1 MRTMLLALASGFA
14 LSISTAALADDP
26 QAASSAAAA
35 APEPMAQSATVP
47 QSEHTDAQGAG
58 TAQPVSAKGE
68 KLICHHPVHEGTI
81 LPQQVC
87 LTKHA
92 WDLIRLREQKN
103 VEDFQHRAYQ
113 AKMR

>member
-1 MRTMLLALASGFA
+1 VRTTFLVFASSLALSVSATV
-14 LSISTAALADDP
+14 TAADP
-26 QAASSAAAA
+26 QSTSSAATA

-47 QSEHTDAQGAG
+47 QAEHTDSQGTA
-58 TAQPVSAKGE
+58 TAQPVSATGE

-81 LPQQVC
+81 LPQEVC

-92 WDLIRLREQKN
+92 WELIRLREQKN

-113 AKMR
+113 AQMH